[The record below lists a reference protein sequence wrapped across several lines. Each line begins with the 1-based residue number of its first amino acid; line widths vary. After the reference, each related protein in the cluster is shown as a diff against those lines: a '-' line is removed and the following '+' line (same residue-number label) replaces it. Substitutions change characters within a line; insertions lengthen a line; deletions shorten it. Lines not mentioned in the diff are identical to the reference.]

1 MDRNFLW
8 LLFSLWKY
16 FFFFFQCFVNVCML
30 FDGQSVHFGSGHYC
44 VSCECSYVGAPLSV
58 FTRFSEGGRPHL
70 PFTPSRRGHCQVQ
83 GSARN
88 SSSFS
93 LSVSLLLL
101 SPFWKTGK
109 QLAELHFVGAR
120 LSRFSFSCF
129 IYHTPAFSLLHHALI
144 SLQPPW
150 EIVLV
155 RATHSALV

>member
-16 FFFFFQCFVNVCML
+16 FFFFSALLMSVCCLMASQCIL
-30 FDGQSVHFGSGHYC
+30 GQVTTASHVSVLTSE
-44 VSCECSYVGAPLSV
+44 SPLDSLDSRRV
-58 FTRFSEGGRPHL
+58 AIPHL
-70 PFTPSRRGHCQVQ
+70 PFTPSRRGHCRAQ

-155 RATHSALV
+155 CATHSALV

>member
-1 MDRNFLW
+1 MSVCCLMA
-8 LLFSLWKY
+8 S
-16 FFFFFQCFVNVCML
+16 QCIL
-30 FDGQSVHFGSGHYC
+30 GQVTTASHVSVLTS
-44 VSCECSYVGAPLSV
+44 EPPLSV
-58 FTRFSEGGRPHL
+58 FTRFSEGGLPHL

-93 LSVSLLLL
+93 LSFSCFRH
-101 SPFWKTGK
+101 FWKTGK
-109 QLAELHFVGAR
+109 QLAKLHFVGAR

-155 RATHSALV
+155 CATHSALV